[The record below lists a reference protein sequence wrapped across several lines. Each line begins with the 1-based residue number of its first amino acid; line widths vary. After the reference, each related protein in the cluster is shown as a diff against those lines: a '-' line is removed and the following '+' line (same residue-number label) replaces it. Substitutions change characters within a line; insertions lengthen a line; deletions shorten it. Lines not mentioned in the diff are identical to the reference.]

1 MGDEK
6 MEEELIELNE
16 ELIECI
22 MYNNIEEW
30 VEEKEEVDEWIVE
43 DD

>member
-1 MGDEK
+1 
-6 MEEELIELNE
+6 MEEELIVLNE

>member
-1 MGDEK
+1 
-6 MEEELIELNE
+6 MEEEVLNEELIECNE

-30 VEEKEEVDEWIVE
+30 IEEKEEIDEWIVE
-43 DD
+43 E

>member
-6 MEEELIELNE
+6 MEEELIALNE

-30 VEEKEEVDEWIVE
+30 IEEQEEIDEWIVE
-43 DD
+43 E

>member
-1 MGDEK
+1 
-6 MEEELIELNE
+6 MEEELIECNE

-30 VEEKEEVDEWIVE
+30 TNPKEEIDEWIVE
-43 DD
+43 E

>member
-1 MGDEK
+1 
-6 MEEELIELNE
+6 MEEELIECNE

-30 VEEKEEVDEWIVE
+30 INSREEIDEWIVE
-43 DD
+43 E